1 MHHLNVDGYKI
12 LFFVEN
18 LLREYIHEY
27 FPETS
32 FNKELADHARKTAVE
47 NGNTET
53 LNYREIL
60 EYLHIGQLFD
70 VVKSKAF
77 QHFKKNEIGRISI
90 SPLIRRR
97 NTIMHSRYIS
107 FQQYE
112 EVKDICERVIYNIKD
127 DCSSQKW
134 NKFISEDIESYSIPL
149 IFVEYPLGKNFEKLI
164 GRERELGEIK
174 QLLNRPFPISIIRHG
189 GLGKTAL
196 VLQLIE
202 DLLYSPQRPFERI
215 YFMSFKNSV
224 FENGIVRK
232 LEKVIGNHTDLVNRL
247 AFYMEIQTTDK
258 TFHEIE
264 EEVWKNI
271 FQRKTLLV
279 LDNLETEIVQS
290 NLSEFTKIADMFLTN
305 YTKPSRL
312 IITSRLGLGDSEKK
326 YPLLEFDLDR
336 TKELVLI
343 NLPSKHEMLRKA
355 EAIDWE
361 WVQNYTCGNPGLIL
375 SLCDSLRNSNKTL
388 MDIRVE
394 FLSKYTLEARQLYDA
409 QDVFLEF
416 CFTNT
421 AESLSSNS
429 QTFMAALSY
438 LFLEANLKEVSEEL
452 LAFLID
458 EIGFIKL
465 GLQNVTAQVFVN
477 IGFLR
482 PISGSNKYYVNEL
495 FVNYINGNYSN
506 RGEVYT
512 VFDLKNSE
520 WFSPLK
526 QMVASIIDF
535 QYEEDLSVSQIL
547 SNLYKVKY
555 EQTNNNSFLLKTFFC
570 EPTLSNLLF
579 YFEKSASVE
588 VVSNFNLLD
597 KVRSLLIQNK
607 DQQTQERIILRLLY
621 CMSDINHMIKRRDR
635 SVAINIRQPD
645 LYDFFHQMQ
654 SRFSVFKIGNMSIFL
669 RRKTVDFLISIN
681 QLEMAEKY
689 VENYEEQMSKSCF
702 ELYSKQVGIWAGR
715 DRTKCERYIIKCNTL
730 IGSRFIRDE
739 AKAGYYVYLG
749 RYYREENPLLA
760 YKVSSEIDKIPA
772 VNNTIFSFYL
782 ESLLLRAQCLIDAKR
797 NRNEINKFI
806 EAFRK
811 ESKTTR
817 FKDIQYKK
825 RKGYEESI
833 RVIEKTLRR
842 QNYR

>member
-1 MHHLNVDGYKI
+1 LDHLNVDGYKI

-27 FPETS
+27 LHESS
-32 FNKELADHARKTAVE
+32 FNKELAEHASKTAFE
-47 NGNTET
+47 NGITES
-53 LNYREIL
+53 LNYRELL

-70 VVKSKAF
+70 IIKSSAF
-77 QHFKKNEIGRISI
+77 QQFKRNEIGRVNI

-97 NTIMHSRYIS
+97 NTIMHSRFIS
-107 FQQYE
+107 YQQYE
-112 EVKDICERVIYNIKD
+112 EIKEICERVIANIKD
-127 DCSSQKW
+127 DYSKHRW
-134 NKFISEDIESYSIPL
+134 EKFISEDIESYTIPL
-149 IFVEYPLGKNFEKLI
+149 IFVEYPLGKNFEKLV
-164 GRERELGEIK
+164 GRERELSEIK
-174 QLLNRPFPISIIRHG
+174 QLLGRPFPISIIRHG

-215 YFMSFKNSV
+215 FFMSFKNSV

-232 LEKVIGNHTDLVNRL
+232 LEKVISNHNDLINRL
-247 AFYMEIQTTDK
+247 AYYMELSTSDR
-258 TFHEIE
+258 TFQELE
-264 EEVWKNI
+264 EDVWRNI

-290 NLSEFTKIADMFLTN
+290 NLSEFTRIADMFLTN

-343 NLPSKHEMLRKA
+343 NLPEKQEMLRKS

-375 SLCDSLRNSNKTL
+375 SFCDSLRNSNKTL
-388 MDIRVE
+388 MDLRVE

-416 CFTNT
+416 CFANT
-421 AESLSSNS
+421 AESLNTNS

-465 GLQNVTAQVFVN
+465 GLHNVKAQVFVN

-495 FVNYINGNYSN
+495 FVNYIDGNYSS
-506 RGEVYT
+506 RGDVYT
-512 VFDLKNSE
+512 VFDLKDSE
-520 WFSPLK
+520 WFGSLK
-526 QMVASIIDF
+526 QMVTNIIDF
-535 QYEEDLSVSQIL
+535 QHEEDLSVSQIL
-547 SNLYKVKY
+547 SNLYKVKF
-555 EQTNNNSFLLKTFFC
+555 EHSNSTSFLMKAFFC
-570 EPTLSNLLF
+570 EPTLSNLLY
-579 YFEKSASVE
+579 YFEKSSSFE

-597 KVRSLLIQNK
+597 KVRSLMIQNK

-621 CMSDINHMIKRRDR
+621 CMSEINHLIKRGDR
-635 SVAINIRQPD
+635 TVARNIRQSD
-645 LYDFFHQMQ
+645 LDDFFQQMQ
-654 SRFSVFKIGNMSIFL
+654 SRFSVIKIGNMSIHL
-669 RRKTVDFLISIN
+669 RRKIVDFLISIN
-681 QLEMAEKY
+681 QLDSAERY

-715 DRTKCERYIIKCNTL
+715 DRTKCERYIIRCNSL

-739 AKAGYYVYLG
+739 ARAGYYVYLA

-760 YKVSSEIDKIPA
+760 YKVSSEIDKIPTD
-772 VNNTIFSFYL
+772 NNTIFSFYL

-797 NRNEINKFI
+797 DTNEINKFI
-806 EAFRK
+806 ETFKK
-811 ESKTTR
+811 ESKTSR

-833 RVIEKTLRR
+833 RVIEKSMRR
-842 QNYR
+842 IHFR

>member
-1 MHHLNVDGYKI
+1 MEHLNVDGYKI

-18 LLREYIHEY
+18 LLRDYIHEY
-27 FPETS
+27 LPETS
-32 FNKELADHARKTAVE
+32 FNQELSDYARTTAVE
-47 NGNTET
+47 NDVLET
-53 LNYREIL
+53 LNYREML

-70 VVKSKAF
+70 VVKSNSFKK
-77 QHFKKNEIGRISI
+77 FKKNDISRINI

-112 EVKDICERVIYNIKD
+112 EVKDICVRVINNIQD
-127 DCSSQKW
+127 DSSRQRW
-134 NKFISEDIESYSIPL
+134 DKFISEDIESYSIPL
-149 IFVEYPLGKNFEKLI
+149 IYVEYPLGKNFEKLI
-164 GRERELGEIK
+164 GREKEMIEIK
-174 QLLNRPFPISIIRHG
+174 QMLKRPFPISIIRHG

-215 YFMSFKNSV
+215 FFMSFKNSV
-224 FENGIVRK
+224 FENGTVRK
-232 LEKVIGNHTDLVNRL
+232 LEKVISNHADLINRL
-247 AFYMEIQTTDK
+247 AFYMEIQTAEKPFQD
-258 TFHEIE
+258 IE
-264 EEVWKNI
+264 EEVWKNV
-271 FQRKTLLV
+271 FERKTLLV

-290 NLSEFTKIADMFLTN
+290 NLSEFTEIADMFLSN

-343 NLPSKHEMLRKA
+343 TLPEKHEMLCKA
-355 EAIDWE
+355 EATDWE
-361 WVQNYTCGNPGLIL
+361 WVQKYTCGNPGLIL
-375 SLCDSLRNSNKTL
+375 SFCDSIRNSNKTL

-394 FLSKYTLEARQLYDA
+394 FLTKYTLEARQLYDA

-421 AESLSSNS
+421 AESLSENS
-429 QTFMAALSY
+429 QIFMAALSY

-452 LAFLID
+452 LAFLVD

-495 FVNYINGNYSN
+495 FINYINGNYSN
-506 RGEVYT
+506 KGDVYN
-512 VFDLKNSE
+512 VFNLKDSE
-520 WFSPLK
+520 WFGPLK
-526 QMVASIIDF
+526 QMVGSIIDF
-535 QYEEDLSVSQIL
+535 QYDEDLSVSQIL

-555 EQTNNNSFLLKTFFC
+555 EQTNNNGFLLKAYFC
-570 EPTLSNLLF
+570 ESTLSNLLF
-579 YFEKSASVE
+579 YFEKSAPTE

-607 DQQTQERIILRLLY
+607 DLQTQERIVLRLLY
-621 CMSDINHMIKRRDR
+621 CMSEINHLIKRRDR
-635 SVAINIRQPD
+635 SVAINIRQQD
-645 LYDFFHQMQ
+645 LYDFYQQIQ
-654 SRFSVFKIGNMSIFL
+654 SRIYVIKKGNMGIYL
-669 RRKTVDFLISIN
+669 RRKIVDFLISIN
-681 QLEMAEKY
+681 QLDMAENY
-689 VENYEEQMSKSCF
+689 VDNFEEKMSKSCF
-702 ELYSKQVGIWAGR
+702 ELYSKQVGIWARR
-715 DRTKCERYIIKCNTL
+715 DRTKCETYINKCKNL
-730 IGSRFIRDE
+730 IGSKFIRDE
-739 AKAGYYVYLG
+739 SKAGYFVYLG
-749 RYYREENPLLA
+749 RFYREDNPLHA
-760 YKVSSEIDKIPA
+760 FEVSSEIDKIPA

-797 NRNEINKFI
+797 DRREINKFI
-806 EAFRK
+806 EAFRR
-811 ESKTTR
+811 ESKTAR

-833 RVIEKTLRR
+833 RLIEKTMKR
-842 QNYR
+842 QNLR